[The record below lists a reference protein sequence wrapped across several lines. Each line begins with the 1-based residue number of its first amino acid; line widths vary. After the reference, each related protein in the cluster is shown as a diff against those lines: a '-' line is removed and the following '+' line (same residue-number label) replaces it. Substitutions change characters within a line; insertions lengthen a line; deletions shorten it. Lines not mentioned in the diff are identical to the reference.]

1 MKLSNLS
8 FKQVLGISL
17 ILNIIAAIFSNGYF
31 AHDDHFLIIEASK
44 SWVEGFDYNNWL
56 PWNQGNEPYAKGHS
70 FFYVGIYY
78 CYFYIVEFI
87 GIQNPFIQIKIS
99 QILQSILMISIIY
112 YGFKIIK
119 IKYNHKIA
127 VYASL
132 LLSSFYFF
140 PFLSSRSLV
149 EFFCVPFLFST
160 AYFIQK
166 YEKSK
171 KINLLFL
178 AGLLLGFA
186 FNTRFQTGAF
196 ALGFALYFILQKNIK
211 GLFILTLGGLFGISL
226 IQGIVD
232 YFIWGKPFME
242 FSAYV
247 KYNFANTTSYFN
259 EPWYKFIFLVIP
271 GFLIPP
277 FGIFLY
283 IGFFKGYKKYAAI
296 VLATSAFI
304 LFHSYFPNKQERFII
319 PAIPFIIIIGGAWF
333 FDIYNQFKS
342 SVINKIA
349 KGSFYFFIVINT
361 LIGITLS
368 FTYSKKSRVE
378 SLRFLENKNVTVII
392 QEDTKRGR
400 IDLAPLFYA
409 DNFKLKTIKWK
420 DKYSDENIVK
430 YEKSTKLNPSYIY
443 FYGDENLAERIDSAS
458 AILGKLSKVET
469 LNPSFV
475 DNIAFLLNPAFNRN
489 MIVTIYKIEN
499 DENVF

>member
-1 MKLSNLS
+1 MKLSTLS
-8 FKQVLGISL
+8 FKQVLGFSL
-17 ILNIIAAIFSNGYF
+17 LLNLIAAIFSNGYF

-44 SWVEGFDYNNWL
+44 SWAEGFDYNNWL
-56 PWNQGNEPYAKGHS
+56 PWSQGSEPYAKGHS

-99 QILQSILMISIIY
+99 QILQSIFMVSIIY

-119 IKYNHKIA
+119 EKYNHKIA
-127 VYASL
+127 VYSSL
-132 LLSSFYFF
+132 LLCSFYFF
-140 PFLSSRSLV
+140 PFLSSRTLV
-149 EFFCVPFLFST
+149 EFFCIPFLFAA
-160 AYFIQK
+160 AYFIQIH
-166 YEKSK
+166 EKQK
-171 KINLLFL
+171 KNKALLI
-178 AGLLLGFA
+178 AGILLGIA

-196 ALGFALYFILQKNIK
+196 AIGFALYFIIQKNIK
-211 GLFILTLGGLFGISL
+211 GLVILIFGGLIGITL
-226 IQGIVD
+226 IQGFVD

-247 KYNFANTTSYFN
+247 NYNFANTTSYFN
-259 EPWYKFIFLVIP
+259 EPWYKYILLVIP

-283 IGFFKGYKKYAAI
+283 LGFFKNYKKYTAI

-319 PAIPFIIIIGGAWF
+319 PAIPFIIIIGGAYF
-333 FDIYNQFKS
+333 FNSYKQFKS
-342 SVINKIA
+342 PVINKIA
-349 KGSFYFFIVINT
+349 KGSFYFFIFINT

-378 SLRFLENKNVTVII
+378 SLRFLANKNVSVII

-400 IDLAPLFYA
+400 VDLAPLFYA

-420 DKYSDENIVK
+420 DKYTEETIIK
-430 YEKSTKLNPSYIY
+430 YKKTIALNPEYIY
-443 FYGDENLAERIDSAS
+443 FYGDENLTERIKNAS
-458 AILGKLSKVET
+458 SILGKLTKVET
-469 LNPSFV
+469 INPSFV
-475 DNIAFLLNPAFNRN
+475 DNIAFIINPAFNRN
-489 MIVTIYKIEN
+489 MIVTIYKIETN
-499 DENVF
+499 K